1 MIHKLLQQGYT
12 PEDWEVTWRWIQ
24 FSSSDGY
31 ALSMLENAKNR
42 EFDVVMLTPDT
53 IDMIWK
59 AENVGKDSMGFAS
72 AALYIGATRVRHRLI
87 APESLRN
94 WIEEIRAIS

>member
-1 MIHKLLQQGYT
+1 
-12 PEDWEVTWRWIQ
+12 
-24 FSSSDGY
+24 
-31 ALSMLENAKNR
+31 MLEIAKNR

-53 IDMIWK
+53 IDMVRN
-59 AENVGKDSMGFAS
+59 AENIAKARMGYAS

-94 WIEEIRAIS
+94 WIEEITAKS